1 MTVRVAETKDIDT
14 LIKLRLEYLAHHFG
28 RLEPKAEQALRAQL
42 QGYFSAHLNHDFL
55 AVLCEDSG
63 KVVSTAYLAIN
74 EKPAN
79 PRFITGKT
87 ATVLNVYTYP
97 EYRKRGCA
105 TQVLELL
112 IQCAKNMNISYIELS
127 ATEAGKPLY
136 EKLGFQVWQQPETE
150 MRLQLT

>member
-1 MTVRVAETKDIDT
+1 MTVRTAETQDINT
-14 LIKLRLEYLAHHFG
+14 LIQLRMEYLTHHFG
-28 RLEPKAEQALRAQL
+28 KLEPETEQALRRQL
-42 QGYFSAHLNHDFL
+42 QSYFTAHLNNDFFAAL
-55 AVLCEDSG
+55 YEMDG
-63 KVVSTAYLAIN
+63 KVVSTAYLAIS

-87 ATVLNVYTYP
+87 ATVLNVYTYLG
-97 EYRKRGCA
+97 YRNRGYA

-112 IQCAKNMNISYIELS
+112 IQKAKDVNVSYIELS

-136 EKLGFQVWQQPETE
+136 EKLGFQAWQQPETE

>member
-1 MTVRVAETKDIDT
+1 MTVRTAETRDIDT
-14 LIKLRLEYLAHHFG
+14 LIKLRLEYLTHHFG
-28 RLEPKAEQALRAQL
+28 RLEPETEQALRRQL
-42 QGYFSAHLNHDFL
+42 KSYFAAHLNHDFL
-55 AVLCEDSG
+55 AVMCEDDG
-63 KVVSTAYLAIN
+63 KAVSTAYLAIS

-112 IQCAKNMNISYIELS
+112 IQQARNMNISYIELS

-136 EKLGFQVWQQPETE
+136 KKLGFQVWQQPETE